1 MSNDGHSLD
10 SSLVQGIAWTGG
22 MRWSTQLVSWLV
34 TLIVARL
41 LGPATYGLVG
51 MATLYVSFAQMISEA
66 GLSAALIQQRGLT
79 EDQVARLGG
88 VALVLGVGFAAI
100 SLALST
106 PIAWFFG
113 EPSVRWI
120 IMALSATFLTRGL
133 QVLPRSLLAR
143 DLEFR
148 KLAWIDGFEAVTVAL
163 MTLVLAVL
171 GLRVWALV
179 LGTLLGNLATS
190 LLCLRW
196 RPHRLA
202 PPGDFASLEQAV
214 TFGWHVAGSRIAW
227 YLYSN
232 ADFAVVGRVLGKA
245 ALGAYAFGW
254 DIASVPVERVS
265 ALVGNVTPPFFAAVN
280 QDPAALRRYLSG
292 LTEGLGLVTLP
303 ACVGLALVA
312 REFVLSALGGRWLDA
327 VMPLRLLALYAG
339 FRSIVTLTPQILVFT
354 GHAKRNMQFSVLAVA
369 VLPGVFY
376 LGSHWGTTGV
386 ALGWITAYPLL
397 YCACFVRSALRIV
410 GMSWRAYG
418 SALWPAVSTTGV
430 MTLAVLA
437 LRAALPATWSPGLRL
452 AALGVTGAT
461 AYGAVLYAAYGDRV
475 RGVLD
480 LLRGQPGRRTGNQL
494 AVAES

>member
-1 MSNDGHSLD
+1 
-10 SSLVQGIAWTGG
+10 
-22 MRWSTQLVSWLV
+22 
-34 TLIVARL
+34 
-41 LGPATYGLVG
+41 

-196 RPHRLA
+196 RPHARCRDAA
-202 PPGDFASLEQAV
+202 PAAGAVRGVPVHCDPHPANPGIHGAREAQHAV
-214 TFGWHVAGSRIAW
+214 QRARGSRTPGGVLPWEPLGNHGRGAG
-227 YLYSN
+227 LDHCVSP
-232 ADFAVVGRVLGKA
+232 ALLRLLRAVRA
-245 ALGAYAFGW
+245 P
-254 DIASVPVERVS
+254 D
-265 ALVGNVTPPFFAAVN
+265 
-280 QDPAALRRYLSG
+280 RRD
-292 LTEGLGLVTLP
+292 VV
-303 ACVGLALVA
+303 ACVRERLVA
-312 REFVLSALGGRWLDA
+312 RGQHHGGHDARGARTPGSSSGHVVAGAAARSPRRHRGHGVWCGPLRGVRRPCAGGLRSAARPAWPAHWQPVGGR
-327 VMPLRLLALYAG
+327 G
-339 FRSIVTLTPQILVFT
+339 IVAPGGRGST
-354 GHAKRNMQFSVLAVA
+354 A
-369 VLPGVFY
+369 PGVFRPPHP
-376 LGSHWGTTGV
+376 S
-386 ALGWITAYPLL
+386 
-397 YCACFVRSALRIV
+397 
-410 GMSWRAYG
+410 
-418 SALWPAVSTTGV
+418 
-430 MTLAVLA
+430 
-437 LRAALPATWSPGLRL
+437 
-452 AALGVTGAT
+452 
-461 AYGAVLYAAYGDRV
+461 
-475 RGVLD
+475 
-480 LLRGQPGRRTGNQL
+480 
-494 AVAES
+494 